1 METILYDGDEIIIPT
16 NPNTISILGEVLNP
30 ISIAYQKNL
39 SVQDVVEMSGGFQE
53 SADRSRVYIIKA
65 NGIVVSSSRNIF
77 KGKVT
82 LLPGDT
88 VVVPRKLVI
97 ESQGLQLLLPL
108 TNLLSNLAFS
118 AAAIDNLSNN

>member
-1 METILYDGDEIIIPT
+1 
-16 NPNTISILGEVLNP
+16 
-30 ISIAYQKNL
+30 
-39 SVQDVVEMSGGFQE
+39 MSGGFQE

-97 ESQGLQLLLPL
+97 ESPGLQLLLPL